1 MKIFCIAEIPNE
13 LQREN
18 LCYCLR
24 LVGGDP
30 LSVDECV
37 SLTYEGDPGTCEVM
51 VGLFE
56 HYPVHGIYSENPSL
70 DGNLP

>member
-1 MKIFCIAEIPNE
+1 MKIFCIAEIRNP

-30 LSVDECV
+30 ESNDEAV
-37 SLTYEGDPGTCEVM
+37 SLTYEGNADTCEVM
-51 VGLFE
+51 ISLFE
-56 HYPVHGIYSENPSL
+56 HYPVHGIYTEDPPIE
-70 DGNLP
+70 DNLP